1 MRSKFPYCLLFMLF
15 IAGVSYSQVRS
26 ETAAPAYIQSVEFT
40 GNSSVTGNPIV
51 ALGETLRLKFDDII
65 GDEADYYY
73 TVEHFNYDWTP
84 SELVK
89 SEYILGFDDIRI
101 FNYTNSYNTL
111 QPYTHYELSIP
122 NKDTQGLKVSGNYII
137 NVFNNKKE
145 LVFSRKFMVFQ
156 PVARVGVEIKRSRDL
171 NFINSRQIVNFSVNS
186 PDLLLRN
193 PDQTVK
199 VMILQNYDL
208 KSAITNIPPQYS
220 LGNELIYRYDQQTS
234 FWAGNE
240 FLKFDSKDLRAS
252 TVNIGKI
259 ELHELYH
266 HYLFTDR
273 SRDTEPYTYNPD
285 INGQFV
291 IRTLQGENPDI
302 EAEYIWTHFS
312 LQNFDP
318 LDGGEIHLFGGF
330 NNFEL
335 DDSTLMTYN
344 STSGLYE
351 NARLFK
357 QGYYDYKYILLRP
370 DGSIDPGFISGNF
383 WKTENEY
390 QVIVYFRDLG
400 ARYDQ
405 IIGTGNA
412 SSINITN

>member
-1 MRSKFPYCLLFMLF
+1 MKSIFFYCLLFLVN
-15 IAGVSYSQVRS
+15 ICYSQVRL
-26 ETAAPAYIQSVEFT
+26 ETAAPAYIQSVELT
-40 GNSSVTGNPIV
+40 GNTPVTGNPIIS
-51 ALGETLRLKFDDII
+51 LGETLRLSFDDII

-101 FNYTNSYNTL
+101 FEYTNSYNTL
-111 QPYTHYELSIP
+111 QPYTHYKLSIP
-122 NKDTQGLKVSGNYII
+122 NKDTQGLKVSGNYIL
-137 NVFNNKKE
+137 NVFNSRKE
-145 LVFSRKFMVFQ
+145 LVFSRKFMVYQ
-156 PVARVGVEIKRSRDL
+156 PVAQVGVEIKRFRDL
-171 NFINSRQIVNFSVNS
+171 NFINSRQVVNFSINS

-193 PDQTVK
+193 PDKTVK
-199 VMILQNYDL
+199 VMILQNHNL
-208 KSAITNIPPQYS
+208 KSAITNIPPQYA
-220 LGNELIYRYDQQTS
+220 LANELIYRYDQLTS

-273 SRDTEPYTYNPD
+273 TRDSEPYTYNPD

-291 IRTLQGENPDI
+291 IRTLQGENPDF
-302 EAEYIWTHFS
+302 EAEYVWTHFS
-312 LQNFDP
+312 LQNYDP
-318 LDGGEIHLFGGF
+318 LNGGEIHLYGAF
-330 NNFEL
+330 NNFEF
-335 DDSTLMTYN
+335 DGSTLMTYN

-357 QGYYDYKYILLRP
+357 QGYYDYKYILLLP

-390 QVIVYFRDLG
+390 QVLVYFRDLG

-405 IIGTGNA
+405 IIGTGSA